1 MTTDERRAKLPVIS
15 SIWQPWGPRI
25 LAAATAVYSVV
36 LVFTTHYPRP
46 GELLDIILRGHAAP
60 SDKSLHFMAYGV
72 LGLLAAATAWAYGR
86 LTPRSALRL
95 AAALAAAAV
104 IDELTQPLFERFA
117 EPLDWVCDAVGIALG
132 VLAIVIVRQVVL
144 SRSLLRQPAAGGGSQ

>member
-15 SIWQPWGPRI
+15 SIWRPWGPRI

-46 GELLDIILRGHAAP
+46 GELLDILLRGHAAP

-72 LGLLAAATAWAYGR
+72 LGLLAAATAWAYG
-86 LTPRSALRL
+86 SALGL

-104 IDELTQPLFERFA
+104 IDELTQPLFNRFA
-117 EPLDWVCDAVGIALG
+117 EPLDWVCDAVGIVLG
-132 VLAIVIVRQVVL
+132 VLAIVLVRRAVL
-144 SRSLLRQPAAGGGSQ
+144 SLSLPRQQAAGGGSQ